1 MAQFYV
7 DLVENL
13 SDCESM
19 KCNLIDS
26 MQGIRIYT
34 SHYLKV
40 IVFQLLPLRSAFG
53 SVLAFVV
60 MTICLSET
68 FTVPHL
74 VIPGIL
80 LSLCVICFNLLLDI
94 PPTHFLI
101 CS

>member
-1 MAQFYV
+1 MDQFYV
-7 DLVENL
+7 DLVDNL
-13 SDCESM
+13 ADCESM
-19 KCNLIDS
+19 KGNLINS

-34 SHYLKV
+34 SHCLKA
-40 IVFQLLPLRSAFG
+40 IVFQPLPLRSAFG

-60 MTICLSET
+60 MTVCLLET

-80 LSLCVICFNLLLDI
+80 LSLCMICFNLLLDI